1 MIPLHT
7 ALIREMERTNEVML
21 IVLAKQKPD
30 MYRLVFNTKNEMQ
43 QWIQAIKAARAIAP
57 KYGIHL

>member
-1 MIPLHT
+1 
-7 ALIREMERTNEVML
+7 MERTNEVML